1 MQNVEY
7 ICNKVSE
14 PVFHFSPAL
23 SFGSTYNNSIMISK
37 EKYLPVIL
45 ALTMGLL
52 FASGNTMSQ
61 NLDSLEYTLK
71 SKALTNTERIKIY
84 DNLSW
89 GYLSA
94 DFDKS
99 RKFAL
104 DGIKLA
110 EKTNDLVMTGT
121 LYRNLG
127 VAFYMVSQYDTALI
141 HLDHAMKLAEKADN
155 NLLKAQVFGAM
166 ANVYNVTGDYPKALG
181 FYLKALPIFE
191 KEGRKD
197 RVRVILGNIGAL
209 NNAMQNFDEAE
220 KYFHQSLKLSEEL
233 NDKAGMAQA
242 YDGLNRIYIQRKEYD
257 KALEYAQKAADI
269 SHELGNKQEE
279 AIAIQGIAWVY
290 YEHYKDFTRA
300 EAYALKGLKL
310 AEELE
315 FPADIAAMLNTLSN
329 IYFHQARYRECE
341 QTALKAIATDTT
353 DMNIFSNLAANVVR
367 AGIHLGDTKNVLYY
381 FDRYRQIFNIQSNK
395 EYQQALMEM
404 QVKYETE
411 KKQKEIIKLSAE
423 KRERNILIYSLL
435 GILFVLAGLAFSI
448 VNNVRKNKIIVEQQ
462 LMAKEQQ
469 LSEMEKERQ
478 LIATKSVLKGEESE
492 RSRMARDLHDGLG
505 GMLSGVKINLSA
517 MKGNSIIT
525 SENAQAFDH
534 AINLLDTSIS
544 ELRRVAH
551 NLMPETLNHYGLKT
565 ALHDFVGE
573 MSSNLS
579 TELSFGFFGVNIR
592 FESQLELTAF
602 RIAQELV
609 NNALKHAHASKIDL
623 QLIAEPD
630 RICIQVVDNGKGF
643 DTTAHVAN
651 GKGLVSIRDRVAAN
665 KGRFEIESTPGQGTE
680 TSVEFLLS

>member
-1 MQNVEY
+1 MITRNNFLL
-7 ICNKVSE
+7 INLSLA
-14 PVFHFSPAL
+14 FLLLAFSPIA
-23 SFGSTYNNSIMISK
+23 
-37 EKYLPVIL
+37 P
-45 ALTMGLL
+45 A
-52 FASGNTMSQ
+52 Q
-61 NLDSLEYTLK
+61 NLDSLENSLK
-71 SKALTNTERIKIY
+71 SETLPDTEKLKLY

-89 GYLSA
+89 GYLSS

-99 RKFAL
+99 KKYAL
-104 DGIKLA
+104 EGISLAGKL
-110 EKTNDLVMTGT
+110 KDQNMTGT
-121 LYRNLG
+121 LFRNLG
-127 VAFYMVSQYDTALI
+127 VAYYMVSKYDSALI
-141 HLDHAMKLAEKADN
+141 HLNKALDLATKTGN
-155 NLLKAQVFGAM
+155 NLLKAQVYGAK
-166 ANVYNVTGDYPKALG
+166 ANLYNVTGDYPKALEL
-181 FYLKALPIFE
+181 YIKALPIFE

-209 NNAMQNFDEAE
+209 NNSMQNFDEAE
-220 KYFHQSLKLSEEL
+220 KYFNQSLKLSEEL
-233 NDKAGMAQA
+233 GDKAGIAQA
-242 YDGLNRIYIQRKEYD
+242 YDGLNRIFIHRKDYD
-257 KALEYAQKAADI
+257 KALEYAHKAADI
-269 SHELGNKQEE
+269 SKQIGNKQEE

-290 YEHYKDFTRA
+290 YEHYKDYKKA
-300 EAYALKGLKL
+300 EEFALKGLML

-341 QTALKAIATDTT
+341 ETALKAIAIDTS

-367 AGIHLGDTKNVLYY
+367 AGIHLGDTKQALYY

-395 EYQQALMEM
+395 EYQQALMDM

-411 KKQKEIIKLSAE
+411 KKQKEILKLSAE

-435 GILFVLAGLAFSI
+435 GFFLIISGLGFSI
-448 VNNVRKNKIIVEQQ
+448 YNNVRKNKIIVEQQ
-462 LMAKEQQ
+462 LLVKEKQ
-469 LSEMEKERQ
+469 LAELEKERQ

-534 AINLLDTSIS
+534 AIKLLDTSIS

-565 ALHDFVGE
+565 ALNDFIAE
-573 MSSNLS
+573 MNNNPATVL
-579 TELSFGFFGVNIR
+579 TFNFFGADIR

-609 NNALKHAHASKIDL
+609 NNALKHSGSAKINI
-623 QLIAEPD
+623 QLIADVD
-630 RICIQVVDNGKGF
+630 RICIQVVDDGKGF
-643 DTTAHVAN
+643 DTSSKSRD
-651 GKGLVSIRDRVAAN
+651 GKGLVSIHDRVAAN
-665 KGRFEIESTPGQGTE
+665 NGSFEIESAPGKGTE
-680 TSVEFLLS
+680 ATVEFLLS

>member
-1 MQNVEY
+1 MITRNNFLL
-7 ICNKVSE
+7 INLSLA
-14 PVFHFSPAL
+14 FLLLAFSPIA
-23 SFGSTYNNSIMISK
+23 
-37 EKYLPVIL
+37 P
-45 ALTMGLL
+45 A
-52 FASGNTMSQ
+52 Q
-61 NLDSLEYTLK
+61 NLDSLENSLK
-71 SKALTNTERIKIY
+71 SKTLPDTEKLKLF

-89 GYLSA
+89 GYLSS

-99 RKFAL
+99 KHYAL
-104 DGIKLA
+104 EGISLAGKL
-110 EKTNDLVMTGT
+110 KDQNMTGT
-121 LYRNLG
+121 LFRNLG
-127 VAFYMVSQYDTALI
+127 VAYYMVSKYDSALI
-141 HLDHAMKLAEKADN
+141 HLNKALDLATKTGN
-155 NLLKAQVFGAM
+155 NLLKAQVYGAK
-166 ANVYNVTGDYPKALG
+166 ANLYNVTGDYPKALEL
-181 FYLKALPIFE
+181 YIKALPIFE

-197 RVRVILGNIGAL
+197 RVRVILGNIGSL

-220 KYFHQSLKLSEEL
+220 KYFRQSLKLSEEL
-233 NDKAGMAQA
+233 GDKAGIAQA
-242 YDGLNRIYIQRKEYD
+242 YDGLNRIYIQRKDYK
-257 KALEYAQKAADI
+257 KALEYAVKAVDI
-269 SHELGNKQEE
+269 SHEIGNKQEE

-290 YEHYKDFTRA
+290 YEHYKDYKKA
-300 EAYALKGLKL
+300 EEFALKGLKL

-341 QTALKAIATDTT
+341 ETALKAIAIDTS

-367 AGIHLGDTKNVLYY
+367 AGIHLGDTKQALYY

-395 EYQQALMEM
+395 EYQQALMDM

-411 KKQKEIIKLSAE
+411 KKQKEILKLSAE

-435 GILFVLAGLAFSI
+435 GFFLIISGLGFSI
-448 VNNVRKNKIIVEQQ
+448 YNNVRKNKIIVEQQ
-462 LMAKEQQ
+462 LLVKEKQ
-469 LSEMEKERQ
+469 LAELEKERQ

-534 AINLLDTSIS
+534 AIKLLDTSIS

-565 ALHDFVGE
+565 ALNDFIAE
-573 MSSNLS
+573 MNNNPATVL
-579 TELSFGFFGVNIR
+579 TFNFFGADIR

-609 NNALKHAHASKIDL
+609 NNALKHSGSAKINI
-623 QLIAEPD
+623 QLIADVD
-630 RICIQVVDNGKGF
+630 RICIQVVDDGKGF
-643 DTTAHVAN
+643 DTSSKSRD
-651 GKGLVSIRDRVAAN
+651 GKGLVSIHDRVAAN
-665 KGRFEIESTPGQGTE
+665 NGSFEIESAPGKGTE
-680 TSVEFLLS
+680 ATVEFLLS

>member
-1 MQNVEY
+1 
-7 ICNKVSE
+7 
-14 PVFHFSPAL
+14 
-23 SFGSTYNNSIMISK
+23 MIS
-37 EKYLPVIL
+37 EKRHRLITL
-45 ALTMGLL
+45 AIVMWAFSYTGL
-52 FASGNTMSQ
+52 ASTQ
-61 NLDSLEYTLK
+61 NLDSLENILL
-71 SKALTNTERIKIY
+71 SKKISNSERIKLC
-84 DNLSW
+84 DDLSW
-89 GYLSA
+89 GYLTL

-104 DGIKLA
+104 EGIKLA
-110 EKTNDLVMTGT
+110 EKTSDLAMTGT

-127 VAFYMVSQYDTALI
+127 VAYYMISKYDTAL
-141 HLDHAMKLAEKADN
+141 LYFDLASVLAEKTNN
-155 NLLKAQVFGAM
+155 NLLRAQVYGAR
-166 ANVYNVTGDYPKALG
+166 ANVYNVTGEYPKALD

-209 NNAMQNFDEAE
+209 NNAMQNYNEAE
-220 KYFHQSLKLSEEL
+220 KYFMQSMKLSEEL
-233 NDKAGMAQA
+233 DDKAGLAQA
-242 YDGLNRIYIQRKEYD
+242 YDGLNRVYIQRKKYD
-257 KALEYAQKAADI
+257 IALDYALKAVDLSQQT
-269 SHELGNKQEE
+269 GNKQEE

-290 YEHYKDFTRA
+290 YEHYKDYKKA
-300 EAYALKGLKL
+300 EEYAIKGLKL

-341 QTALKAIATDTT
+341 ETALRAIATDTT

-367 AGIHLGDTKNVLYY
+367 AGIHLGDTKNALYY

-395 EYQQALMEM
+395 EYQQALMDM

-435 GILFVLAGLAFSI
+435 GILFVMSGLGFSI
-448 VNNVRKNKIIVEQQ
+448 YNNVHKNKIIVEQQ
-462 LMAKEQQ
+462 LLAKEQQ

-573 MSSNLS
+573 MSSNIS
-579 TELSFGFFGVNIR
+579 TELSFGFFGADIR
-592 FESQLELTAF
+592 FESQLELTAY

-609 NNALKHAHASKIDL
+609 NNALKHSDASKIDL
-623 QLIAEPD
+623 QLIAEPA

-643 DTTAHVAN
+643 NTTANVAN
-651 GKGLVSIRDRVAAN
+651 GKGLVSIRDRVAAY

-680 TSVEFLLS
+680 AIIEFLLS

>member
-1 MQNVEY
+1 MITRKNLLL
-7 ICNKVSE
+7 INLSLA
-14 PVFHFSPAL
+14 FLLLAFSLIAPA
-23 SFGSTYNNSIMISK
+23 
-37 EKYLPVIL
+37 
-45 ALTMGLL
+45 
-52 FASGNTMSQ
+52 Q
-61 NLDSLEYTLK
+61 NLDSLENSLK
-71 SKALTNTERIKIY
+71 SKTLPDTEKLKLY

-89 GYLSA
+89 GYLSS

-99 RKFAL
+99 KKYAL
-104 DGIKLA
+104 EGISLAGKL
-110 EKTNDLVMTGT
+110 KDQNMTGT
-121 LYRNLG
+121 LFRNLG
-127 VAFYMVSQYDTALI
+127 VAYYMVSKYDSALI
-141 HLDHAMKLAEKADN
+141 HLNKALDLATKTGN
-155 NLLKAQVFGAM
+155 NLLKAQAYGAK
-166 ANVYNVTGDYPKALG
+166 ANLYNVTGDYPKALEL
-181 FYLKALPIFE
+181 YIKALPIFE

-209 NNAMQNFDEAE
+209 NNSMQNFDEAE
-220 KYFHQSLKLSEEL
+220 KYFNQSLKLSEEL
-233 NDKAGMAQA
+233 GDKAGIAQA
-242 YDGLNRIYIQRKEYD
+242 YDGLNRIFIHRKNYD
-257 KALEYAQKAADI
+257 KALEYAHKAADI
-269 SHELGNKQEE
+269 SKQIGNKQEE

-290 YEHYKDFTRA
+290 YEHYKDYKKA
-300 EAYALKGLKL
+300 EEFALKGLKL

-341 QTALKAIATDTT
+341 ETALKAIAIDTS

-367 AGIHLGDTKNVLYY
+367 AGIHLGDTKQALYY

-395 EYQQALMEM
+395 EYQQALMDM

-411 KKQKEIIKLSAE
+411 KKQKEILKLSAE

-435 GILFVLAGLAFSI
+435 GFFLIISGLGFSI
-448 VNNVRKNKIIVEQQ
+448 YNNVRKNKIIVEQQ
-462 LMAKEQQ
+462 LLVKEKQ
-469 LSEMEKERQ
+469 LAELEKERQ

-534 AINLLDTSIS
+534 AIKLLDTSIS

-565 ALHDFVGE
+565 ALNDFIAE
-573 MSSNLS
+573 MNNNPATVL
-579 TELSFGFFGVNIR
+579 TFNFFGADIR

-609 NNALKHAHASKIDL
+609 NNALKHSGSAKINI
-623 QLIAEPD
+623 QLITDID
-630 RICIQVVDNGKGF
+630 RICIQVVDDGKGF
-643 DTTAHVAN
+643 DTSSKSRD
-651 GKGLVSIRDRVAAN
+651 GKGLVSIHDRVAAN
-665 KGRFEIESTPGQGTE
+665 NGSFEIESAPGKGTE
-680 TSVEFLLS
+680 ATVEFLLS

>member
-1 MQNVEY
+1 MITRNNFLL
-7 ICNKVSE
+7 INLSLA
-14 PVFHFSPAL
+14 FLLLAFSPIA
-23 SFGSTYNNSIMISK
+23 
-37 EKYLPVIL
+37 P
-45 ALTMGLL
+45 A
-52 FASGNTMSQ
+52 Q
-61 NLDSLEYTLK
+61 NLDSLENSLK
-71 SKALTNTERIKIY
+71 SKTLPDTEKLKLY

-89 GYLSA
+89 GYLSS

-99 RKFAL
+99 KKYAL
-104 DGIKLA
+104 EGISLAGKL
-110 EKTNDLVMTGT
+110 KDQNMTGT
-121 LYRNLG
+121 LLRNLG
-127 VAFYMVSQYDTALI
+127 VAYYMVSKYDSALI
-141 HLDHAMKLAEKADN
+141 HLNKALDLATKTGN
-155 NLLKAQVFGAM
+155 NLLKAQVYGAK
-166 ANVYNVTGDYPKALG
+166 ANLYNVTGDYPKALEL
-181 FYLKALPIFE
+181 YIKALPIFE

-209 NNAMQNFDEAE
+209 NNSMQNFDEAE
-220 KYFHQSLKLSEEL
+220 KYFNQSLKLSEEL
-233 NDKAGMAQA
+233 GDKAGIAQA
-242 YDGLNRIYIQRKEYD
+242 YDGLNRIFIHRKDYD
-257 KALEYAQKAADI
+257 KALEYAHKAADI
-269 SHELGNKQEE
+269 SKQIGNKQEE

-290 YEHYKDFTRA
+290 YEHYKDYKKA
-300 EAYALKGLKL
+300 EEFALKGLML

-341 QTALKAIATDTT
+341 ETALKAIAIDTS

-367 AGIHLGDTKNVLYY
+367 AGIHLGDTKQALYY

-395 EYQQALMEM
+395 EYQQALMDM

-411 KKQKEIIKLSAE
+411 KKQKEILKLSAE

-435 GILFVLAGLAFSI
+435 GFFLIISGLGFSI
-448 VNNVRKNKIIVEQQ
+448 YNNVRKNKIIVEQQ
-462 LMAKEQQ
+462 LLVKEKQ
-469 LSEMEKERQ
+469 LAELEKERQ

-534 AINLLDTSIS
+534 AIKLLDTSIS

-565 ALHDFVGE
+565 ALNDFIAE
-573 MSSNLS
+573 MNNNPATVL
-579 TELSFGFFGVNIR
+579 TFNFFGADIR

-609 NNALKHAHASKIDL
+609 NNALKHSGSAKINI
-623 QLIAEPD
+623 QLIADVD
-630 RICIQVVDNGKGF
+630 RICIQVVDDGKGF
-643 DTTAHVAN
+643 DTSSKSRD
-651 GKGLVSIRDRVAAN
+651 GKGLVSIHDRVAAN
-665 KGRFEIESTPGQGTE
+665 NGSFEIESAPGKGTE
-680 TSVEFLLS
+680 ATVEFLLS

>member
-1 MQNVEY
+1 M
-7 ICNKVSE
+7 ITRKKLLRIKLSLA
-14 PVFHFSPAL
+14 FLLLAL
-23 SFGSTYNNSIMISK
+23 SLIA
-37 EKYLPVIL
+37 P
-45 ALTMGLL
+45 A
-52 FASGNTMSQ
+52 Q
-61 NLDSLEYTLK
+61 NLDSLENLLISKTLPD
-71 SKALTNTERIKIY
+71 TEKLKLY

-89 GYLSA
+89 SYLSS

-99 RKFAL
+99 KHYAL
-104 DGIKLA
+104 EGISLAGKL
-110 EKTNDLVMTGT
+110 KDQNMTGT
-121 LYRNLG
+121 LLRNLG
-127 VAFYMVSQYDTALI
+127 VAYYMVSKYDSALI
-141 HLDHAMKLAEKADN
+141 HLNKALDLATKTGN
-155 NLLKAQVFGAM
+155 NLLKAQVYGAK
-166 ANVYNVTGDYPKALG
+166 ANLYNVTGDYPKALEL
-181 FYLKALPIFE
+181 YIKALPIFE

-209 NNAMQNFDEAE
+209 NNSMQNFDEAE
-220 KYFHQSLKLSEEL
+220 KYFNQSLKLSEEL
-233 NDKAGMAQA
+233 GDNAGIAQA
-242 YDGLNRIYIQRKEYD
+242 YDGLNRIFIHRKDYD
-257 KALEYAQKAADI
+257 KALEYAHKAADI
-269 SHELGNKQEE
+269 SKQIGNKQEE

-290 YEHYKDFTRA
+290 YEHYKDYKKA
-300 EAYALKGLKL
+300 EEFALRGLKL

-329 IYFHQARYRECE
+329 IYFHQARYSECE
-341 QTALKAIATDTT
+341 ETALKAIAIDTS

-367 AGIHLGDTKNVLYY
+367 AGIHLGDTKQALYY

-395 EYQQALMEM
+395 EFQQALMDM

-411 KKQKEIIKLSAE
+411 KKQKEILKLSAE

-435 GILFVLAGLAFSI
+435 GIFLIISGLGFSI
-448 VNNVRKNKIIVEQQ
+448 YNNVRKNKIIIEQQ
-462 LMAKEQQ
+462 LLVKEKQ
-469 LSEMEKERQ
+469 LAELEKERQ

-534 AINLLDTSIS
+534 AIKLLDTSIS

-565 ALHDFVGE
+565 ALNDFIGE
-573 MSSNLS
+573 MNNNPATVL
-579 TELSFGFFGVNIR
+579 TFNFFGADIR

-609 NNALKHAHASKIDL
+609 NNALKHSGSATINI
-623 QLIAEPD
+623 QLITDID
-630 RICIQVVDNGKGF
+630 RICIQVVDDGKGF
-643 DTTAHVAN
+643 DTASKSRD

-665 KGRFEIESTPGQGTE
+665 NGSFEIESAPDKGTE
-680 TSVEFLLS
+680 ATVEFLLS

>member
-1 MQNVEY
+1 M
-7 ICNKVSE
+7 ILSKKLLLITLSL
-14 PVFHFSPAL
+14 VF
-23 SFGSTYNNSIMISK
+23 
-37 EKYLPVIL
+37 
-45 ALTMGLL
+45 GLL
-52 FASGNTMSQ
+52 ACFRIVSAQ
-61 NLDSLEYTLK
+61 NLDSLENTLM
-71 SKALTNTERIKIY
+71 SKKIPDTEKLKLY

-89 GYLSA
+89 GYLSS

-99 RKFAL
+99 KKFAL
-104 DGIKLA
+104 EGIKLA
-110 EKTNDLVMTGT
+110 EKTNDLIMTGT

-127 VAFYMVSQYDTALI
+127 VAYYMVSKYDTALI
-141 HLDHAMKLAEKADN
+141 HLKQAISLAEKAN
-155 NLLKAQVFGAM
+155 NSLLKAQVFGAM
-166 ANVYNVTGDYPKALG
+166 ANLFNVTGEYPKALG
-181 FYLKALPIFE
+181 YYLKALPIFE

-220 KYFHQSLKLSEEL
+220 KYFLQSLKLSEEL

-242 YDGLNRIYIQRKEYD
+242 YDGLNRIFIHRKDYS
-257 KALEYAQKAADI
+257 KALDYAIKAVDI
-269 SHELGNKQEE
+269 SHEIGNKQEE

-290 YEHYKDFTRA
+290 YEHYKDYKKA
-300 EAYALKGLKL
+300 EEFALKGLKL

-341 QTALKAIATDTT
+341 ETALKAIATDTT

-367 AGIHLGDTKNVLYY
+367 AGIHLGDIKNALNY

-395 EYQQALMEM
+395 EFQQALMDM

-411 KKQKEIIKLSAE
+411 KKEKEILKLSAE

-435 GILFVLAGLAFSI
+435 GLFIILAGLGFSI
-448 VNNVRKNKIIVEQQ
+448 YNNVRKNKIIVEQQ
-462 LMAKEQQ
+462 LLVKEKQ
-469 LSEMEKERQ
+469 LAELEKERQ

-505 GMLSGVKINLSA
+505 GLLSGVKINLSS

-534 AINLLDTSIS
+534 AIKLLDTSIS

-565 ALHDFVGE
+565 ALNDFIGE
-573 MSSNLS
+573 MSKNPS
-579 TELSFGFFGVNIR
+579 TELTFSFFGADIR

-609 NNALKHAHASKIDL
+609 NNSLKHSGAAKIDL
-623 QLIAEPD
+623 QLIADID

-643 DTTAHVAN
+643 DTSGKSGD
-651 GKGLVSIRDRVAAN
+651 GKGLVSIRDRVTAN
-665 KGRFEIESTPGQGTE
+665 NGRFEIESTPGEGTE
-680 TSVEFLLS
+680 ATVEFLLS

>member
-1 MQNVEY
+1 MITRNNFLL
-7 ICNKVSE
+7 INLSLA
-14 PVFHFSPAL
+14 FLLLAFSPNA
-23 SFGSTYNNSIMISK
+23 
-37 EKYLPVIL
+37 P
-45 ALTMGLL
+45 A
-52 FASGNTMSQ
+52 Q
-61 NLDSLEYTLK
+61 NLDSLENSLK
-71 SKALTNTERIKIY
+71 SKTLPDTEKLKLF

-89 GYLSA
+89 GYLSS

-99 RKFAL
+99 KHYAL
-104 DGIKLA
+104 EGISLAGKL
-110 EKTNDLVMTGT
+110 KDQNMTGT
-121 LYRNLG
+121 LFRNLG
-127 VAFYMVSQYDTALI
+127 VAYYMVSKYDSALI
-141 HLDHAMKLAEKADN
+141 HLNKALDLATKTGN
-155 NLLKAQVFGAM
+155 NLLKAQVYGAK
-166 ANVYNVTGDYPKALG
+166 ANLYNVTGDYPKALEL
-181 FYLKALPIFE
+181 YIKALPIFE

-197 RVRVILGNIGAL
+197 RVRVILGNIGSL

-220 KYFHQSLKLSEEL
+220 KYFRQSLKLSEEL
-233 NDKAGMAQA
+233 GDKAGIAQA
-242 YDGLNRIYIQRKEYD
+242 YDGLNRIYIQRKDYK
-257 KALEYAQKAADI
+257 KALEYAVKAVDI
-269 SHELGNKQEE
+269 SHEIGNKQEE

-290 YEHYKDFTRA
+290 YEHYKDYKKA
-300 EAYALKGLKL
+300 EEFALKGLKL

-341 QTALKAIATDTT
+341 ETALKAIAIDTS

-367 AGIHLGDTKNVLYY
+367 AGIHLGDTKQALYY

-395 EYQQALMEM
+395 EYQQALMDM

-411 KKQKEIIKLSAE
+411 KKQKEILKLSAE

-435 GILFVLAGLAFSI
+435 GFFLIISGLGFSI
-448 VNNVRKNKIIVEQQ
+448 YNNVRKNKIIVEQQ
-462 LMAKEQQ
+462 LLVKEKQ
-469 LSEMEKERQ
+469 LAELEKERQ

-534 AINLLDTSIS
+534 AIKLLDTSIS

-565 ALHDFVGE
+565 ALNDFIAE
-573 MSSNLS
+573 MNNNPATVL
-579 TELSFGFFGVNIR
+579 TFNFFGADIR

-609 NNALKHAHASKIDL
+609 NNALKHSGSAKINI
-623 QLIAEPD
+623 QLIADVD
-630 RICIQVVDNGKGF
+630 RICIQVVDDGKGF
-643 DTTAHVAN
+643 DTSSKSRD
-651 GKGLVSIRDRVAAN
+651 GKGLVSIHDRVAAN
-665 KGRFEIESTPGQGTE
+665 NGSFEIESAPGKGTE
-680 TSVEFLLS
+680 ATVEFLLS

>member
-1 MQNVEY
+1 MITRNNFLL
-7 ICNKVSE
+7 INLSLA
-14 PVFHFSPAL
+14 FLLLAFSLIAPA
-23 SFGSTYNNSIMISK
+23 
-37 EKYLPVIL
+37 
-45 ALTMGLL
+45 
-52 FASGNTMSQ
+52 Q
-61 NLDSLEYTLK
+61 NLDSLENSLK
-71 SKALTNTERIKIY
+71 SKTLPDTEKLKLY

-89 GYLSA
+89 GYLSS

-99 RKFAL
+99 KKYAL
-104 DGIKLA
+104 EGISLAGKL
-110 EKTNDLVMTGT
+110 KDQNMTGT
-121 LYRNLG
+121 LFRNLG
-127 VAFYMVSQYDTALI
+127 VAYYMVSKYDSALI
-141 HLDHAMKLAEKADN
+141 HLNKALDLATKTGN
-155 NLLKAQVFGAM
+155 NLLKAQAYGAK
-166 ANVYNVTGDYPKALG
+166 ANLYNVTGDYPKALEL
-181 FYLKALPIFE
+181 YIKALPIFE

-209 NNAMQNFDEAE
+209 NNSMQNFDEAE
-220 KYFHQSLKLSEEL
+220 KYFNQSLKLSEEL
-233 NDKAGMAQA
+233 GDKAGIAQA
-242 YDGLNRIYIQRKEYD
+242 YDGLNRIFIHRKNYD
-257 KALEYAQKAADI
+257 KALEYAHKAADI
-269 SHELGNKQEE
+269 SKQIGNKQEE

-290 YEHYKDFTRA
+290 YEHYKDYKKA
-300 EAYALKGLKL
+300 EEFALKGLKL

-341 QTALKAIATDTT
+341 ETALKAIAIDTS

-367 AGIHLGDTKNVLYY
+367 AGIHLGDTKQALYY

-395 EYQQALMEM
+395 EYQQALMDM

-411 KKQKEIIKLSAE
+411 KKQKEILKLSAE

-435 GILFVLAGLAFSI
+435 GFFLIISGLGFSI
-448 VNNVRKNKIIVEQQ
+448 YNNVRKNKIIVEQQ
-462 LMAKEQQ
+462 LLVKEKQ
-469 LSEMEKERQ
+469 LAELEKERQ

-534 AINLLDTSIS
+534 AIKLLDTSIS

-565 ALHDFVGE
+565 ALNDFIAE
-573 MSSNLS
+573 MNNNPATVL
-579 TELSFGFFGVNIR
+579 TFNFFGADIR

-609 NNALKHAHASKIDL
+609 NNALKHSGSAKINI
-623 QLIAEPD
+623 QLIADVD
-630 RICIQVVDNGKGF
+630 RICIQVVDDGKGF
-643 DTTAHVAN
+643 DTSSKSRD
-651 GKGLVSIRDRVAAN
+651 GKGLVSIHDRVAAN
-665 KGRFEIESTPGQGTE
+665 NGSFEIESAPGKGTE
-680 TSVEFLLS
+680 ATVEFLLS